1 MWFGQFIF
9 KKSANCSNQVSSYF
23 FLSILMNSAYSY
35 IVTSKRKI
43 SQKVIQIDTARSQ
56 YFSQW
61 ESIMLSTSWEV
72 GGPFQKLYFVR
83 DLTTIPIKVVF
94 AMSCTN
100 SNSLSKSISVPYIM
114 SRNWVLF
121 SEFNWHQIH
130 PIKFY
135 CLFYLL

>member
-1 MWFGQFIF
+1 MIWTVYL
-9 KKSANCSNQVSSYF
+9 KSANCSNQVSSLF
-23 FLSILMNSAYSY
+23 FSVNFDEFCLFLYC
-35 IVTSKRKI
+35 KRKI
-43 SQKVIQIDTARSQ
+43 SQKVIQIDTARSR

>member
-1 MWFGQFIF
+1 MDSLFL
-9 KKSANCSNQVSSYF
+9 KRVPTVPTKLAVYF
-23 FLSILMNSAYSY
+23 FCQFWWILLIPINKC
-35 IVTSKRKI
+35 KRKI
-43 SQKVIQIDTARSQ
+43 SQKVMQIDTARSR

-72 GGPFQKLYFVR
+72 GGSFQKLYFVR
-83 DLTTIPIKVVF
+83 DLTTIPITVVF